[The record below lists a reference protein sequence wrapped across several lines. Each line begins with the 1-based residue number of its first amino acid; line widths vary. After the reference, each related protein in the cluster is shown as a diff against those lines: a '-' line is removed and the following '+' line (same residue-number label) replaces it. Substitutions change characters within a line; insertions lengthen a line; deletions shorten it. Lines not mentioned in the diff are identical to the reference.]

1 MSDFGLPE
9 RGRNTEYW
17 LQQANVF
24 RMQLLGGAGADHIM
38 QSIANDVGAWMPRL
52 ENALAADNMVQYK
65 GFLEGLLGRVVDLEQ
80 QMLQQPAPN
89 AAKVATARQLVDA
102 LQKSYASLYAS
113 KRDEVGF
120 VSVLVVRS
128 ATTLTQSS
136 VPRLAPLPTVRSV
149 VRSSCARTRR
159 RPVRITTGDAEDPV
173 ERRRI
178 VRHGDLR
185 PEQSFV
191 AARTELG
198 GHPQDLVEARSVVAR
213 GLVDRLRQVPTVND
227 QLVER
232 DDRRH
237 IAW

>member
-1 MSDFGLPE
+1 MLTASCRSPAQRERARFKVPATRVDRREQHMSDFGLPK

-102 LQKSYASLYAS
+102 LQKSYASL
-113 KRDEVGF
+113 
-120 VSVLVVRS
+120 
-128 ATTLTQSS
+128 
-136 VPRLAPLPTVRSV
+136 
-149 VRSSCARTRR
+149 
-159 RPVRITTGDAEDPV
+159 
-173 ERRRI
+173 
-178 VRHGDLR
+178 
-185 PEQSFV
+185 
-191 AARTELG
+191 
-198 GHPQDLVEARSVVAR
+198 
-213 GLVDRLRQVPTVND
+213 
-227 QLVER
+227 
-232 DDRRH
+232 
-237 IAW
+237 

>member
-89 AAKVATARQLVDA
+89 TAKVATARQLVDA
-102 LQKSYASLYAS
+102 LQKSYASL
-113 KRDEVGF
+113 
-120 VSVLVVRS
+120 
-128 ATTLTQSS
+128 
-136 VPRLAPLPTVRSV
+136 
-149 VRSSCARTRR
+149 
-159 RPVRITTGDAEDPV
+159 
-173 ERRRI
+173 
-178 VRHGDLR
+178 
-185 PEQSFV
+185 
-191 AARTELG
+191 
-198 GHPQDLVEARSVVAR
+198 
-213 GLVDRLRQVPTVND
+213 
-227 QLVER
+227 
-232 DDRRH
+232 
-237 IAW
+237 